1 MSLRSESRYRR
12 HIGKAATTVRFTIRR
27 MIVKVTT
34 KALWQVLGAI
44 GEDDKDL
51 PVFSGIGAYSRPP
64 DSGTN
69 PEVIVLK
76 IGGKTAHPVIVAT
89 RDEDMRL
96 AIAAIRDLAP
106 DESAI
111 FNRSA
116 RVHVKSDGT
125 VLVDDGTGAVELA
138 LKSDVDD
145 LETFLGDEFDTGAGH
160 THTATGSPPTSGSG
174 SGVGFGIPSAT
185 GTTVLKGK

>member
-1 MSLRSESRYRR
+1 MGLRSEDRYRSP
-12 HIGKAATTVRFTIRR
+12 IGKAKTTVRFMIRR
-27 MIVKVTT
+27 MIVKITT
-34 KALWQVLGAI
+34 KAQWQVLGAD

-51 PVFSGIGAYSRPP
+51 PVFSGIGMYSRPP

-76 IGGKTAHPVIVAT
+76 VGGKTAHPVIVAT

-96 AIAAIRDLAP
+96 AIAAIKDMAP

-111 FNRSA
+111 YNQRA
-116 RVHVKSDGT
+116 RVHVKADGT
-125 VLVDDGTGAVELA
+125 VEVDDGTGAVPLA
-138 LKSDVDD
+138 TKADIDA
-145 LETFLGDEFDTGAGH
+145 LETWLGTHKHLGVTTGG
-160 THTATGSPPTSGSG
+160 GTSGN
-174 SGVGFGIPSAT
+174 PALPAAPRAA